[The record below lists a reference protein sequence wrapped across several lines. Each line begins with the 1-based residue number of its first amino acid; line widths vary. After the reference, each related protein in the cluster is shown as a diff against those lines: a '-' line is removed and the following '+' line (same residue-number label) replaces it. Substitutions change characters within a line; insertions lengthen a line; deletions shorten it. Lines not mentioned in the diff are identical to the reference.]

1 MKTTIK
7 KIISNQIFKY
17 LVAGV
22 ATTLVF
28 FIFKMLT
35 FSIFQ
40 NGVVSEIIAQ
50 IISIIFAFV
59 SNKFWVFERTT
70 NPLLQEFIKFV
81 TSRIFVM
88 LLSVVANWYLIDTH
102 PDIIMDTF
110 HLTLDQSV
118 FLLTLFLQV
127 FTIVLNYI
135 FSKFLIFTKKSWWN
149 QTNNIPYYLS
159 LTFKSFS

>member
-102 PDIIMDTF
+102 PDIIMNTF
-110 HLTLDQSV
+110 HLTKNHDETKQTTY
-118 FLLTLFLQV
+118 LT
-127 FTIVLNYI
+127 TCH
-135 FSKFLIFTKKSWWN
+135 
-149 QTNNIPYYLS
+149 
-159 LTFKSFS
+159 